1 MTGPEDPTTTG
12 RHGRDDHDTDAL
24 SGAYVLNA
32 LTDDERRAFEARLAE
47 SDDLTEEV
55 TGLTETTLLMAH
67 ALEPV
72 TPSAS
77 LRSGLMAAIA
87 STPQLPRLDE
97 TATAT
102 ETSSATDAAT
112 PEAATARRE
121 PARVP
126 TPTVEAAESE
136 SAGGAVLAPTGA
148 ARARWF
154 TRPVGILAASAA
166 AAALFFGGGAV
177 IGQLTEPAQQQQQQA
192 SGIEEIYAAEDF
204 QRAVT
209 DVSTGGTAAL
219 VWSNELQRSAVVLDG
234 LTSLPGDQTYELW
247 YINESGAVP
256 AGTFGV
262 SSSSPV
268 TQVLDGTMQP
278 GDTIGITIEPQGGSE
293 SPTTD
298 PIAVIQSA

>member
-1 MTGPEDPTTTG
+1 VTGPDDPTTPG
-12 RHGRDDHDTDAL
+12 RHARDDHDTDAL

-77 LRSGLMAAIA
+77 LRAGLLAAIA
-87 STPQLPRLDE
+87 TTPQLRPLDG
-97 TATAT
+97 AAAPAAT
-102 ETSSATDAAT
+102 E
-112 PEAATARRE
+112 
-121 PARVP
+121 PAHVP
-126 TPTVEAAESE
+126 TPEVEPTERE
-136 SAGGAVLAPTGA
+136 TAGGAVLAPTGA

-166 AAALFFGGGAV
+166 AAALFVGGGAV
-177 IGQLTEPAQQQQQQA
+177 LGQLTEPAQQQQQQA
-192 SGIEEIYAAEDF
+192 SGIEEIYAASDF

-209 DVSTGGTAAL
+209 DVSTGGTATL
-219 VWSNELQRSAVVLDG
+219 VWSNELERSAVVLDG

-247 YINESGAVP
+247 YINESGATP

-262 SSSSPV
+262 SSSAPV
-268 TQVLDGTMQP
+268 THVLDGTMRP

-293 SPTTD
+293 SPTTE
-298 PIAVIQSA
+298 PIAAIQSA

>member
-12 RHGRDDHDTDAL
+12 RRGRDDHDTDAL

-32 LTDDERRAFEARLAE
+32 LTDDERRAFEARLAG

-77 LRSGLMAAIA
+77 VRAGLMAAIA

-97 TATAT
+97 STSTSTSTSEHRATTA
-102 ETSSATDAAT
+102 
-112 PEAATARRE
+112 E

-126 TPTVEAAESE
+126 TPEVEAAESE
-136 SAGGAVLAPTGA
+136 RAGGTVLAPTGA

-177 IGQLTEPAQQQQQQA
+177 IGQLTAPAQQEQQQA

-219 VWSNELQRSAVVLDG
+219 VWSNELQRSAVVVDG

-247 YINESGAVP
+247 YINESGAAP

-268 TQVLDGTMQP
+268 TQVLDGTMQQ

>member
-1 MTGPEDPTTTG
+1 MTGPDGPTTTG

-87 STPQLPRLDE
+87 STPQLPRVDE
-97 TATAT
+97 SASTSEGPAVTA
-102 ETSSATDAAT
+102 
-112 PEAATARRE
+112 E
-121 PARVP
+121 PVRVP
-126 TPTVEAAESE
+126 TPAVEPAEGE
-136 SAGGAVLAPTGA
+136 RTGGTVLAPTGA

-154 TRPVGILAASAA
+154 TRPAGILAASAA

-177 IGQLTEPAQQQQQQA
+177 IGQLTTPAQQEQQQA
-192 SGIEEIYAAEDF
+192 AGIEEIYAAEDF

-268 TQVLDGTMQP
+268 TQVLDGTMQQ

-293 SPTTD
+293 SPTSE